1 MANCW
6 RDQVTGSKSFLAL
19 TQEQRGGC
27 QLDEREA
34 CQAEVC
40 LCLCFVI
47 VIVLHIHDHCAT
59 GLSQIE
65 DIRMPV
71 LASGLGGSCNARH
84 QGHLQKLVQVYC
96 VHISWRL
103 PPPSFL
109 GFAGFRAMQPGW
121 SQLLWEEPFEQFQLH
136 HPVSRTLCWCQPGP
150 RRTPLCQRP
159 SQALCHRR
167 RPWEEEAGVGSQ
179 YFLWPSRR
187 WGEQM
192 G

>member
-1 MANCW
+1 M
-6 RDQVTGSKSFLAL
+6 TGSKSFLAL

-47 VIVLHIHDHCAT
+47 VIVFVFHIHDHCTT

-84 QGHLQKLVQVYC
+84 QGHLQNLVQVELRS
-96 VHISWRL
+96 HIL
-103 PPPSFL
+103 T
-109 GFAGFRAMQPGW
+109 FAT
-121 SQLLWEEPFEQFQLH
+121 PFFSGI
-136 HPVSRTLCWCQPGP
+136 SR
-150 RRTPLCQRP
+150 
-159 SQALCHRR
+159 
-167 RPWEEEAGVGSQ
+167 
-179 YFLWPSRR
+179 F
-187 WGEQM
+187 
-192 G
+192 